1 MSIRKNVLS
10 ITVLIT
16 VAAMFS
22 AQAAAQV
29 QDASNA
35 ERERIE
41 SAERAELSMR
51 EAAQEQEANAAKH
64 ERIKSAERA
73 ELSMREAEK
82 QLEEAA
88 QRIAELSSAEI
99 ARVGEIDN
107 HWVTET
113 SRPVLGIT
121 IGSADDRRP
130 GEKKGPVEGVSVIGI
145 TPGGAAD
152 EAGIRSGDTITA
164 INGESLSSSSEF
176 EAIRSLLDIMHG
188 VEEGELLNVDYL
200 RANKQ
205 SSVEVTPQTAGP
217 KVLNFR
223 VKGGPNMVMDLDGAP
238 VMPGGSGFA
247 WIGRSAGHGFGEM
260 EMVELNASLGR
271 YFGTDSGLL
280 IVKAPQDNSYQLED
294 GDVLKS
300 IDGRTPENLRH
311 AIRILSSYES
321 GETVNLKILRDK
333 KEKTIKVDVPDNQ
346 RSSLRVLPETMPASF
361 TGPIVEV
368 APKVR
373 IVTRIEE
380 ST

>member
-1 MSIRKNVLS
+1 MSIRKKVLS

-22 AQAAAQV
+22 AQAAAQE
-29 QDASNA
+29 QEASNA
-35 ERERIE
+35 ERERLE
-41 SAERAELSMR
+41 SAERAEL
-51 EAAQEQEANAAKH
+51 N
-64 ERIKSAERA
+64 
-73 ELSMREAEK
+73 MREAER
-82 QLEEAA
+82 QLESAA

-107 HWVTET
+107 HWVMET

-121 IGSADDRRP
+121 IGSADDRRS
-130 GEKKGPVEGVSVIGI
+130 GEKNGPVEGVSVIGI

-188 VEEGELLNVDYL
+188 VEEGEVLNVDYL
-200 RANKQ
+200 RANKT

-217 KVLNFR
+217 QVLNFR

-238 VMPGGSGFA
+238 VLPGGSGFA

-333 KEKTIKVDVPDNQ
+333 KEKNIKVDVPDNQ
-346 RSSLRVLPETMPASF
+346 RSFLRALPETMPASVSGPMF
-361 TGPIVEV
+361 VPGPIVEV

-373 IVTRIEE
+373 IVTRVEE